1 MSVDV
6 RSVSLGGRWMPVD
19 VRSVPLGGRWMPVD
33 VRTVS
38 NGASCVPLGL
48 NWMSLPR
55 TRMPQGRPSAARIST
70 CVPQVRP
77 SAARITTCVPQG
89 EPSVPFGATREGSR
103 FVVRAC
109 RSKHGASGRD
119 LRAATRDLRCAPRFD
134 CVSRRDFR
142 AAPHSQR
149 PRRAVRT
156 AQSPRLA
163 CLSFERMRRSARLAT
178 RKWRFAPRWAVLAA
192 FSAVLLTTKSIR
204 AARN

>member
-1 MSVDV
+1 MSLRATRVPQASTTDTL
-6 RSVSLGGRWMPVD
+6 RRRWMSHV
-19 VRSVPLGGRWMPVD
+19 L
-33 VRTVS
+33 
-38 NGASCVPLGL
+38 ACVP
-48 NWMSLPR
+48 
-55 TRMPQGRPSAARIST
+55 QVRPSAAQIST